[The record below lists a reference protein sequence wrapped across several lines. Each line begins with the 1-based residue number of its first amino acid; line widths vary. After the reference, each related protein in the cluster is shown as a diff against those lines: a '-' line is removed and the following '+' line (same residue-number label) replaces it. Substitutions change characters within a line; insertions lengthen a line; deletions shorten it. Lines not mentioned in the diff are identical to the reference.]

1 MNRFFV
7 SKPAGFLAL
16 CLLAIF
22 LAGSSACKK
31 QRLLENG
38 GTLRF
43 STDTLRFDTVFTSLA
58 SATRSF
64 KIFNPQDERVLLSS
78 VRLAAGDASYFQLN
92 VDGHSGRQLSDIEI
106 GAKDSIYV
114 FATVKV
120 DPTNANTPFIIEDK
134 LIATL
139 NGTDFSVPLIA
150 YGQNAHFITDSVLH
164 TQTWLRD
171 KPYVLFGYA
180 LVDSQQT
187 LTIPAGCR
195 VYMHANAR
203 LFVDGTLIA
212 RGTRQDSIIFQ
223 GDRLDRD
230 YYGYEGYPGEWGGLY
245 FTQRSKGNVL
255 EHVILRNGG
264 NGAQGAPSALI
275 QLAPDS
281 VHDLNAPQ
289 LTMSKVILEN
299 SIGYGLLSFGGTI
312 RASNCLIQSCGANA
326 LALVQGGDYLFDYC
340 SIATYGNAKI
350 AHIDNPSAV
359 ILNYYAISQTQTI
372 VAPLNATL
380 RNCVVAGSL
389 TNEFVADSIEYAAAP
404 AQLSLVSC
412 VLKGE
417 AQKMRPWVSQN
428 NVRMLSEASPG
439 YDSLFRA
446 PQLDDYHPAT
456 GSPLVGAAAASP
468 VPDDLEDRPRSIPS
482 DIGCYIHE

>member
-7 SKPAGFLAL
+7 EKPAGLVVLF
-16 CLLAIF
+16 LLAVA
-22 LAGSSACKK
+22 LAGGSACKK
-31 QRLLENG
+31 QRQLESG

-43 STDTLRFDTVFTSLA
+43 STDTLRFDTVFTTLS
-58 SATRSF
+58 STTRSF
-64 KIFNPQDERVLLSS
+64 KIFNPQDERVVLSS
-78 VRLAAGDASYFQLN
+78 VRLEGGDASYFQLN
-92 VDGHSGRQLSDIEI
+92 VDGHSGRQLTDIEI

-114 FATVKV
+114 FATVRV

-139 NGTDFSVPLIA
+139 NGNDFTVPLIA
-150 YGQNAHFITDSVLH
+150 YGQNAHFITDSVLS
-164 TQTWLRD
+164 TQTWLTD
-171 KPYVLFGYA
+171 KPYVIFGYA

-187 LTIPAGCR
+187 LTLPAGCR

-230 YYGYEGYPGEWGGLY
+230 YFGYEGYPGEWGGIY
-245 FTQRSKGNVL
+245 FTQRSKGSVM

-264 NGAQGAPSALI
+264 NGAQGAPPALI

-289 LTMSKVILEN
+289 LTLSKVILEN

-326 LALVQGGDYLFDYC
+326 LALVQGGDYFFDYC

-359 ILNYYAISQTQTI
+359 ILNYYVVSQTQTI
-372 VAPLNATL
+372 VAPLKATL
-380 RNCVVAGSL
+380 RNCVVGGSL
-389 TNEFVADSIEYAAAP
+389 TNEFVADSLDYSTSP
-404 AQLSLVSC
+404 AQLSLISC

-417 AQKMRPWVSQN
+417 SQKLRPWVGSNQ
-428 NVRMLSEASPG
+428 VQFIGDSSPG

-446 PQLDDYHPAT
+446 PQLDDYHPAA
-456 GSPLVGAAAASP
+456 GSPLIGRAAASSIT
-468 VPDDLEDRPRSIPS
+468 DDLDDQPRNPPS
-482 DIGCYIHE
+482 DIGCYVH